1 MDTFVRGDSFPFKT
15 QITKKDGTPI
25 TLNEIES
32 LFVTCRKMAIK
43 ESPILFQKKL
53 EDVTIDSDGYCHI
66 LFNPEDTRDLEYGE
80 YCYDIEITLKG
91 GYTKTKFNKF
101 TLTEETTIHNGE
113 NNGI

>member
-25 TLNEIES
+25 TLNEIET

-53 EDVTIDSDGYCHI
+53 EDYPAGNLYETIENFHNTPVRFENLCKSVNENRAGRKNLVMD
-66 LFNPEDTRDLEYGE
+66 
-80 YCYDIEITLKG
+80 EI
-91 GYTKTKFNKF
+91 KFF
-101 TLTEETTIHNGE
+101 
-113 NNGI
+113 